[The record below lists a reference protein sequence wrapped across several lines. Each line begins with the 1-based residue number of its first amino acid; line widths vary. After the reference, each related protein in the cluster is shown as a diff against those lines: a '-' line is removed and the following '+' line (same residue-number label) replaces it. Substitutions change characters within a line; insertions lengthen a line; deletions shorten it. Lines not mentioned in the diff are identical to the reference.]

1 MPKVFRKLEIE
12 SVAWAASTLKTREM
26 PLTVYKGLRFD
37 LNTTH
42 SGATPSIDELL
53 AIIQKV
59 ELVANGQDTIVS
71 VPGFHLYYASKRERG
86 VAPLSTIT
94 STAGRMSLFLPMALI
109 RAISPQDTLLDARGL
124 SSLTLKVT
132 WAADIAGTATAS
144 AASLEINTEEY
155 SNVPV
160 DSKFGRHEFG
170 YDIVNLDAASVKQFK
185 LDVGSNNQYRRLWLY
200 VLDGSDALANTE
212 ISKIGV
218 KTRSFYY
225 MNENSDVVQAS
236 NREDYNLAEDA
247 GVYVIDFPSGGM
259 MSERLDARALSE
271 LILEV
276 TSLVTDGTLYIVKE
290 KVIYA

>member
-1 MPKVFRKLEIE
+1 
-12 SVAWAASTLKTREM
+12 
-26 PLTVYKGLRFD
+26 
-37 LNTTH
+37 
-42 SGATPSIDELL
+42 LL

-132 WAADIAGTATAS
+132 WGSDIAGTATAS
-144 AASLEINTEEY
+144 AATLEINTEEY

-170 YDIVNLDAASVKQFK
+170 YDIVNLDAAAVKQFK